1 MIIRSKGVALVRVSA
16 ADYVISRA
24 KAETV
29 ALLVA
34 VEILDKVALLVT
46 AAAVVTTVMAAV
58 VYVISAVQKATAAK

>member
-1 MIIRSKGVALVRVSA
+1 MIIRSKGVALVRVLA
-16 ADYVISRA
+16 ADYVISIA

-46 AAAVVTTVMAAV
+46 AAAVVTTVMTAV